1 MSTIKP
7 HLTATPNGQAAVDH
21 AVKRKP
27 SLFAWLVDGLN
38 SLGSLLIFG
47 MMLLICSDVGAR
59 WLFNHPIYGVAE
71 IVSLTIVAIVFL
83 QLGSTL
89 RHQRMAR
96 ADIFI
101 DGFIERSPRLGHLL
115 QALFNLLGLATC
127 GVIFAATGPLFLG
140 AWREGEYLGVQGLFT
155 APIWPIRL
163 IVLIG
168 ALVTAIQYLLHIIA
182 DCRACLVVGKAQQ
195 E

>member
-1 MSTIKP
+1 MSTLKP
-7 HLTATPNGQAAVDH
+7 LQMVAPSDQAAVGH
-21 AVKRKP
+21 TVKGKP

-38 SLGSLLIFG
+38 GLGSLLIFA

-59 WLFNHPIYGVAE
+59 WLFNQPIYGVAE

-101 DGFIERSPRLGHLL
+101 DGFTARSPRLGHLL
-115 QALFNLLGLATC
+115 QALFNLLGLAAC
-127 GVIFAATGPLFLG
+127 GVMFAATGPLLLA
-140 AWREGEYLGVQGLFT
+140 AWSEGEYLGVQGLFT

-168 ALVTAIQYLLHIIA
+168 ALVTALQYLLHIIA